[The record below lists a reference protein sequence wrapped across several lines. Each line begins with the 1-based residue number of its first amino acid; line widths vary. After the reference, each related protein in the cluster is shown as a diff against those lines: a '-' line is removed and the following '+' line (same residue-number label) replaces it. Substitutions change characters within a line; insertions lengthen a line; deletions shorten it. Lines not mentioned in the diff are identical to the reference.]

1 LRLHFLELCPWLS
14 SKGAVQT
21 ILKWP
26 AIQTLRGRSRGR
38 LVRHYFYISL
48 ILISGGLITSG
59 ILEIY
64 FHYQESREQLALLQQ
79 EVASGAAFK
88 IEQFIN
94 EIEAA
99 MNATSKTREIAERG
113 LTQGYRFE
121 LKRLLFL
128 EPAITEAVAL
138 DTQNSVRVR
147 VSRLRSDL
155 QLRLDLPVSQAFDQ
169 AKKGK
174 SYIGPVYFVRNSEPY
189 MTLAVPIDR
198 FAGEIIGV
206 LEAEVNLKYVWDVVS
221 SIRIG
226 KAGYAYAVSR
236 SGDLIAHPDIS
247 LVLQRPSMAQLKQVQ
262 AAFQTPPGVTKR
274 AAMVSSNVQ
283 GKNVF
288 TSSVVIPGLDWAVLI
303 EQPLEEAYQP
313 LYASVLRTSSLLLIG
328 LGLALLASLFL
339 ARRVVRPL
347 GTLRQGVERIAKGD
361 LDFRLKLKTGDEIEI
376 LAEEFNKMAVALG
389 AAYTG
394 LEEKVR
400 ERTQELVIANEK
412 LKELDKLKSRFL
424 SNVSH
429 ELRTPL
435 TAIDGLAA
443 NMLDGITGQ
452 LNDKQLEYLT
462 DIRTSAD
469 RLARLI
475 EDLLDLSIIEAGRV
489 ELKPETLSLEG
500 LVREVASSLRPVGE
514 EKLIEIQVGSVDP
527 GLTAWVDRDRIA
539 QVLTNLIGNAMKFAP
554 VQGQV
559 VISAHRN
566 SSLWAE
572 VSIADTGSGIPFEEQ
587 DKIFDEFY
595 QISRPGKEK
604 SQGVGLGL
612 AISKELVEMHGGKI
626 WVESE
631 TGKGSTF
638 HFTVPTRPEMD
649 GANYQGK

>member
-1 LRLHFLELCPWLS
+1 MES
-14 SKGAVQT
+14 
-21 ILKWP
+21 IMKWR

-38 LVRHYFYISL
+38 LVRHYFYLSL
-48 ILISGGLITSG
+48 ILISCGLITSG

-64 FHYQESREQLALLQQ
+64 FHYQESRQQLALLQK

-99 MNATSKTREIAERG
+99 MRATTKSRELVEQG
-113 LTQGYRFE
+113 LTQGYRYD
-121 LKRLLFL
+121 LKKLLFL
-128 EPAITEAVAL
+128 EPAITEAVAV
-138 DTQNSVRVR
+138 DRQNVVRVY
-147 VSRLRSDL
+147 VSQLTSDFRS
-155 QLRLDLPVSQAFDQ
+155 RLDLPVSHVLDLARQ
-169 AKKGK
+169 
-174 SYIGPVYFVRNSEPY
+174 SRRYVSPVYFIRDSEPY
-189 MTLAVPIDR
+189 MSVAVPIER
-198 FAGEIIGV
+198 FPGEIIGV
-206 LEAEVNLKYVWDVVS
+206 LKAEVNLKYVWDVVS
-221 SIRIG
+221 NIRIG
-226 KAGYAYAVSR
+226 NAGYAYVVSR
-236 SGDLIAHPDIS
+236 AGDLIAHPDIS
-247 LVLQRPSMAQLKQVQ
+247 LVLQRPRMAPLKQVQ
-262 AAFQTPPGVTKR
+262 AAFQTPSDVTKGS
-274 AAMVSSNVQ
+274 AIVSNNLQ
-283 GKNVF
+283 GAKVF
-288 TSSVVIPGLDWAVLI
+288 TSSAGIPALGWAVLI

-313 LYASVLRTSSLLLIG
+313 LYASMLRTSSLLLIG

-347 GTLRQGVERIAKGD
+347 GRLRQGVERIAKGD
-361 LDFRLKLKTGDEIEI
+361 LDFRLELKTGDEIEI
-376 LAEEFNKMAVALG
+376 LAEEINKMSMALG

-400 ERTQELVIANEK
+400 GRTQELVIANEK

-443 NMLDGITGQ
+443 NMMDGITGQ
-452 LNDKQLEYLT
+452 VNDKQFEYLT
-462 DIRTSAD
+462 DIRASAD

-475 EDLLDLSIIEAGRV
+475 EDLLDLSTIEKGRV
-489 ELKPETLSLEG
+489 GLKPETLSLED
-500 LVREVASSLRPVGE
+500 LVREVASSLRPVGGQ
-514 EKLIEIQVGSVDP
+514 KLIQIQVGSVDP

-554 VQGQV
+554 VQGEV
-559 VISAHRN
+559 VISAHR
-566 SSLWAE
+566 SSSSWAE
-572 VSIADTGSGIPFEEQ
+572 VSIADTGPGIPLEEQ
-587 DKIFDEFY
+587 EKIFDEFY
-595 QISRPGKEK
+595 QISRPGREK

-649 GANYQGK
+649 GAD

>member
-1 LRLHFLELCPWLS
+1 M
-14 SKGAVQT
+14 
-21 ILKWP
+21 
-26 AIQTLRGRSRGR
+26 
-38 LVRHYFYISL
+38 
-48 ILISGGLITSG
+48 
-59 ILEIY
+59 EIY
-64 FHYQESREQLALLQQ
+64 FHYQESREQLAFLQQ
-79 EVASGAAFK
+79 ELASGAAFK

-99 MNATSKTREIAERG
+99 MKATTKSREIAEQG

-121 LKRLLFL
+121 LKKLLFL
-128 EPAITEAVAL
+128 EPAITEAVAV
-138 DTQNSVRVR
+138 DTQNILRVY
-147 VSRLRSDL
+147 VSRLRGDL
-155 QLRLDLPVSQAFDQ
+155 PFRLDLPVSQAFDQ
-169 AKKGK
+169 AKQGK
-174 SYIGPVYFVRNSEPY
+174 PYFGPVYFVRNSEPY

-247 LVLQRPSMAQLKQVQ
+247 LVLLRPSMAQLKQVQ
-262 AAFQTPPGVTKR
+262 AAFHAAPDVTKR
-274 AAMVSSNVQ
+274 SAIVSTDLR
-283 GKNVF
+283 GKKVL
-288 TSSVVIPGLDWAVLI
+288 TSSAVIPGLDWAVI
-303 EQPLEEAYQP
+303 VEQPVEEAYQP
-313 LYASVLRTSSLLLIG
+313 LYASILRTSSLLLIG
-328 LGLALLASLFL
+328 LGMALLASLFV

-347 GTLRQGVERIAKGD
+347 GTLRQGVERVAKGD
-361 LDFRLKLKTGDEIEI
+361 LDFRLEVKTGDEIEI
-376 LAEEFNKMAVALG
+376 LAEEFNKMAFALG
-389 AAYTG
+389 TAYTG

-400 ERTQELVIANEK
+400 ERTQDLVIANEK

-435 TAIDGLAA
+435 TAIYGLAA

-452 LNDKQLEYLT
+452 LNDKQFEYLK
-462 DIRTSAD
+462 DIKASTD

-475 EDLLDLSIIEAGRV
+475 EELLDLSIIEAGRV
-489 ELKPETLSLEG
+489 ELRPETLSLES
-500 LVREVASSLRPVGE
+500 LVHEVASSLRPVGE
-514 EKLIEIQVGSVDP
+514 EKLIEIQVGPVDP
-527 GLTAWVDRDRIA
+527 DLTASVDRDRIA
-539 QVLTNLIGNAMKFAP
+539 QVLTNLIGNAMKFTPA
-554 VQGQV
+554 QGQV
-559 VISAHRN
+559 VVSAHRN
-566 SSLWAE
+566 GSLWAE
-572 VSIADTGSGIPFEEQ
+572 VSIADTGAGIPPEEQ

-638 HFTVPTRPEMD
+638 HFTVPARPELD
-649 GANYQGK
+649 GADY

>member
-1 LRLHFLELCPWLS
+1 MKS
-14 SKGAVQT
+14 IV
-21 ILKWP
+21 KWRS
-26 AIQTLRGRSRGR
+26 IQTLRGGSRER
-38 LVRHYFYISL
+38 LVRHYFYVSL
-48 ILISGGLITSG
+48 ILISGGLVTSG

-64 FHYQESREQLALLQQ
+64 FHYRESREQVALLQQ

-88 IEQFIN
+88 IQQFIN

-99 MNATSKTREIAERG
+99 MKATIKSREIAEKG
-113 LTQGYRFE
+113 VTQGYRFE
-121 LKRLLFL
+121 LKKLLFL
-128 EPAITEAVAL
+128 EPAITEAVAV
-138 DTQNSVRVR
+138 DTQNVVRVKVSQLTSDLR
-147 VSRLRSDL
+147 SRLE
-155 QLRLDLPVSQAFDQ
+155 LPVSQAFDE
-169 AKKGK
+169 AKQGK
-174 SYIGPVYFVRNSEPY
+174 PYLSPVYFVRNSEPY

-198 FAGEIIGV
+198 FPGEIIGV

-221 SIRIG
+221 NIRIG

-247 LVLQRPSMAQLKQVQ
+247 LVLQRPSMAPLKQVQ
-262 AAFQTPPGVTKR
+262 AAFQAPPDVTKR
-274 AAMVSSNVQ
+274 TAIVSSNVQ
-283 GKNVF
+283 GENVF
-288 TSSVVIPGLDWAVLI
+288 TSSAVIPGLDWAVII

-313 LYASVLRTSSLLLIG
+313 LYASILRTSSLLLIG

-462 DIRTSAD
+462 DMKASAD

-500 LVREVASSLRPVGE
+500 LVREIASSLRPVGE

-527 GLTAWVDRDRIA
+527 DLTAWVDRDRIA

-554 VQGQV
+554 VRGQV

-572 VSIADTGSGIPFEEQ
+572 VSIADTGSGIPLEERG
-587 DKIFDEFY
+587 KIFDEFY

-649 GANYQGK
+649 GVDY